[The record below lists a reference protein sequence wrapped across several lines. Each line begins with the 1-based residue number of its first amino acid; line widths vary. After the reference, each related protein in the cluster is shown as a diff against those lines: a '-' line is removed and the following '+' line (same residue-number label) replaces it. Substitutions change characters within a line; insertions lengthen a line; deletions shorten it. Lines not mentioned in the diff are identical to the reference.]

1 MNKHE
6 LTLRRAAKNVD
17 QELLDLLNDV
27 SGKTAKRSF
36 SDSARKWVVG
46 PVVASA
52 FLGGL
57 WTDYAL
63 AQQVTEGGP
72 EAIAVRNASAVV
84 QWGEA
89 TVFIDPVGSQAQYAP
104 YGRPDIV
111 VLTRADP
118 THLSID
124 TMIGMLRRDT
134 VVLAPQVV
142 INRLPLMISNN
153 VIAPF
158 EVGMTQVVDGI
169 TFKALAAFAT
179 IPRGTQVYQRE
190 RIDIGVLM
198 EADNVLI
205 YF

>member
-1 MNKHE
+1 MNQHE
-6 LTLRRAAKNVD
+6 LTLRRTAKNVD
-17 QELLDLLNDV
+17 QELPELLDDG
-27 SGKTAKRSF
+27 SGKTAKPSF
-36 SDSARKWVVG
+36 SDRARQWVVG
-46 PVVASA
+46 LVASA
-52 FLGGL
+52 FLGAL
-57 WTDYAL
+57 WSDYAL
-63 AQQVTEGGP
+63 AQQVTRGGP
-72 EAIAVRNASAVV
+72 ETIAVRSASAVV
-84 QWGEA
+84 QWDEA

-142 INRLPLMISNN
+142 IDRLPLMISNN

-158 EVGMTQVVDGI
+158 EAGMTQVVEGI
-169 TFKALAAFAT
+169 TFKALAASAT
-179 IPRGTQVYQRE
+179 IPHGTQVYQRE
-190 RIDIGVLM
+190 RGDIGVLM

>member
-1 MNKHE
+1 MNQHE
-6 LTLRRAAKNVD
+6 LTLRRTAKNVD
-17 QELLDLLNDV
+17 QELPELLDDG
-27 SGKTAKRSF
+27 SGKTAKPSF
-36 SDSARKWVVG
+36 SDRARQWVVG
-46 PVVASA
+46 LVASA
-52 FLGGL
+52 FLGAL
-57 WTDYAL
+57 WSDYAL
-63 AQQVTEGGP
+63 AQQVTRGGP
-72 EAIAVRNASAVV
+72 ETIAVRSASAVV

-142 INRLPLMISNN
+142 IDRLPLMISNN

-158 EVGMTQVVDGI
+158 EAGMTQVVDGI
-169 TFKALAAFAT
+169 TFKALAASAT

-190 RIDIGVLM
+190 RGDIGVLM

>member
-1 MNKHE
+1 MSQCGAA
-6 LTLRRAAKNVD
+6 LRRAAKD
-17 QELLDLLNDV
+17 ADKDV
-27 SGKTAKRSF
+27 QGLHCNGSGKSTKGSF
-36 SDSARKWVVG
+36 LDHACNWVVG
-46 PVVASA
+46 LMAASA
-52 FLGGL
+52 VLGAL

-63 AQQVTEGGP
+63 AQQPTESGP
-72 EAIAVRNASAVV
+72 ETIAVRNATAVV
-84 QWGEA
+84 QWGDA
-89 TVFIDPVGSQAQYAP
+89 TVFIDPVGNQAQYAP

-118 THLSID
+118 AHLSID

-142 INRLPLMISNN
+142 IDELPLMISNN

-158 EVGMTQVVDGI
+158 EAGMTQVVEGI
-169 TFKALAAFAT
+169 TFKALDATGT

-190 RIDIGVLM
+190 RGVIGVLM
-198 EADNVLI
+198 EVDGALA